1 MRLSKSKHSP
11 WGKQVYFD
19 DNEFEVMMD
28 CLRGQAGDDCFHEG
42 RGVDIDL
49 VLLKSLKVEPDF
61 IHLPEGLLGRTKF
74 YPDGSTVVEVSSELA
89 DAAEADIV
97 SRRRL
102 RTTLAHEAGH
112 ICCHRDLFIR
122 DVATLSLFDQPE
134 EQVRNSTILCR
145 EEVIGNRHYNG
156 EWWEY
161 QANRCMAALLL
172 PKDMLKVKVAAVLEE
187 NRLPDLETAIRNGTA
202 VSVIRGLA
210 DVFDVSVE
218 ATIYR
223 LKDFGYIPD
232 QFQMGLE
239 LV

>member
-1 MRLSKSKHSP
+1 MRLSKSKRSP
-11 WGKQVYFD
+11 WGKQVYFE

-28 CLRGQAGDDCFHEG
+28 CLRGQAGDCFREG
-42 RGVDIDL
+42 CGVDIDL

-74 YPDGSTVVEVSSELA
+74 YPDGSAVVEVSLELA
-89 DAAEADIV
+89 EAAEADIV

-122 DVATLSLFDQPE
+122 DVATLSLFDKPE
-134 EQVRNSTILCR
+134 EQVQNSTILCR
-145 EEVIGNRHYNG
+145 EEVIGSRHYNG

-172 PKDMLKVKVAAVLEE
+172 PKEILKVQVAAVLEV
-187 NRLPDLETAIRNGTA
+187 NRLSDLEAAIKNGRAVSAIRD
-202 VSVIRGLA
+202 LA

-232 QFQMGLE
+232 EFQIGLE